1 MGQVSL
7 RGAVYVNRRES
18 RLKVRTVA
26 ACVGYK
32 KAIEIIKILQR
43 KDPGGHYYMATA
55 PTKNWEEDK
64 HILIR

>member
-1 MGQVSL
+1 MAKA
-7 RGAVYVNRRES
+7 GATMTVYVRRRET
-18 RLKVRTVA
+18 RQKVKTIA

-64 HILIR
+64 DILIQ

>member
-32 KAIEIIKILQR
+32 KAIEIIKKFQR
-43 KDPGGHYYMATA
+43 EDPGGHFYMSNV
-55 PTKNWEEDK
+55 PTKSWDMDEN
-64 HILIR
+64 ILIQ